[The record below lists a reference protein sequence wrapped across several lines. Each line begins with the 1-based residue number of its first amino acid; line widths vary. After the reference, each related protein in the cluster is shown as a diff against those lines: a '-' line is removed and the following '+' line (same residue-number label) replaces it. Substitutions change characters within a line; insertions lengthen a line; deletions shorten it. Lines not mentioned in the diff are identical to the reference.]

1 MSDFFVS
8 AQTYLPILLK
18 GMWLT
23 ISVTLLSL
31 ALATALGLVWALF
44 RTSGLRWLSI
54 STRIVVEFVR
64 GIPILVVLFYIYFVM
79 PEFGLDLTAFQAGVA
94 GLALTYS
101 CYIGETFRAGIEA
114 VDRGQVEAAKSI
126 GMKTPLMMRRV
137 VLPQAFK
144 IVVPPYANNMVMLLK
159 DSSQVSV
166 ISVAELT
173 MQGKML
179 ASSTFDNMTV
189 FTLVAL
195 LYLCLTVPL
204 NFAMR
209 YVEVKMGPAR

>member
-1 MSDFFVS
+1 MATFF
-8 AQTYLPILLK
+8 AQATQYLPLLLK
-18 GMWLT
+18 GLWLT
-23 ISVTLLSL
+23 IAVTVL
-31 ALATALGLVWALF
+31 ALCLSTALGLLWALL
-44 RTSGLRWLSI
+44 RTSGIPALATP
-54 STRIVVEFVR
+54 TRIFIELLR

-79 PEFGLDLTAFQAGVA
+79 PEIGLDLTAFQAGVI

-114 VDRGQVEAAKSI
+114 VDTGQVEAAKSI
-126 GMKTPLMMRRV
+126 GMKRPLMMRRV
-137 VLPQAFK
+137 ILPQAFK
-144 IVVPPYANNMVMLLK
+144 IVLPPYANNLVMLLK

-179 ASSTFDNMTV
+179 ASSTFNNTTI

-195 LYLCLTVPL
+195 LYLCLTIPL
-204 NFAMR
+204 NLLMRRLELAMG
-209 YVEVKMGPAR
+209 KAR

>member
-1 MSDFFVS
+1 MSEFLASS
-8 AQTYLPILLK
+8 AIYLPILIK

-23 ISVTLLSL
+23 VAVTIL
-31 ALATALGLVWALF
+31 ALILASALGLGWALM
-44 RTSGLRWLSI
+44 RASGMPLLSGFA
-54 STRIVVEFVR
+54 RFFVEFLR
-64 GIPILVVLFYIYFVM
+64 GVPILVVLFYIYFVF
-79 PEFGLDLTAFQAGVA
+79 PELGVDLTAFQAGVI
-94 GLALTYS
+94 GLGLTYS

-114 VDRGQVEAAKSI
+114 VPRGQIEAAKSI
-126 GMKTPLMMRRV
+126 GMKHGPMMRRV
-137 VLPQAFK
+137 VLPQAFR
-144 IVVPPYANNMVMLLK
+144 IVLPPYGNNMVMLLK

-195 LYLCLTVPL
+195 LYLCLTIPL
-204 NFAMR
+204 NMVMR
-209 YVEVKMGPAR
+209 QAEKRLGGAR